1 LSGYETRFIRV
12 GIVEMVLTENMERT
26 KTMKEGNEWR
36 RARGVSGERS
46 FHFIKTGLDLLIN
59 NGDDAHEENC
69 RESKDD
75 HPYRN
80 QIEVVAGF
88 VSVDMKGQV

>member
-12 GIVEMVLTENMERT
+12 GIVEMVLTEKMERT

-36 RARGVSGERS
+36 SARGVSGERS
-46 FHFIKTGLDLLIN
+46 FHFIKTGLDLLTN
-59 NGDDAHEENC
+59 NGDDAHEEIC